1 MALTNSTASGPGST
15 LGFKNSWWSH
25 NAWSASWAIS
35 RICFWS
41 DKCHIR
47 SKSISCK
54 STRVSQA
61 TGIPCWRSNWHNTRS
76 GWWSS
81 TMWKHIKGD
90 TLSCPAKQ
98 YLGSPCNDIAWN
110 VAARPPMYIW
120 NTISISQFQNKTAV
134 IIWYTS
140 ILTWSRVCVSS
151 LWVPSLLRI
160 YLTTY
165 KQCMFMR
172 TQLWTKY
179 TTLNNDTGG
188 IMSQQTTLVIK
199 IKGKK

>member
-1 MALTNSTASGPGST
+1 MLGVLLGLFPVSVSDQTSVIYVPNQSHASQ
-15 LGFKNSWWSH
+15 H
-25 NAWSASWAIS
+25 
-35 RICFWS
+35 
-41 DKCHIR
+41 
-47 SKSISCK
+47 
-54 STRVSQA
+54 VSQA
-61 TGIPCWRSNWHNTRS
+61 AGIPYWRLNWHNTRS

-179 TTLNNDTGG
+179 MTLHNDTGG
-188 IMSQQTTLVIK
+188 ILSQQTTLVIK
-199 IKGKK
+199 IKGKKKNVIMRNHIKKTIMTML